1 MVAFA
6 SHQLHAK
13 DHPSFLLERFLYVQL
28 IVSSMLCGYSM
39 AVKKEEDWFLT
50 ILYLALVTF
59 LLYIILCLEFP
70 NLLFDFDILNREL
83 IKFQKL
89 VQ

>member
-1 MVAFA
+1 
-6 SHQLHAK
+6 
-13 DHPSFLLERFLYVQL
+13 
-28 IVSSMLCGYSM
+28 M

-59 LLYIILCLEFP
+59 LLYIIICLEFP